1 MRQDRGT
8 TGPGARRSGRDTL
21 VLVVAL
27 AGVLAATTAI
37 SGATPGRGRSGDAGL
52 AAVRA
57 WTVKYQDDAAAVADG
72 FAHTDDCV
80 PQMGYHYVNFSRLD
94 DRLQPSRPEALMY
107 VDGPDGRRVLA
118 AAEWIVVDRD
128 QDVMTDD
135 DHPAVFGHRFDG
147 PMAGHF
153 PGMPVH
159 YDLHAW
165 AWVDNPDGG
174 FTADNPA
181 VNCP

>member
-1 MRQDRGT
+1 M
-8 TGPGARRSGRDTL
+8 PGARRRRRSTV

-52 AAVRA
+52 AA
-57 WTVKYQDDAAAVADG
+57 
-72 FAHTDDCV
+72 
-80 PQMGYHYVNFSRLD
+80 
-94 DRLQPSRPEALMY
+94 
-107 VDGPDGRRVLA
+107 
-118 AAEWIVVDRD
+118 AEWIVVDRE
-128 QDVMTDD
+128 QDIATDD

-153 PGMPVH
+153 TGMPVH

-165 AWVDNPDGG
+165 AWMENPDGG
-174 FTADNPA
+174 FTADNPT